1 MLGIDLESLIETVGY
16 IGLFIIVFAETGL
29 LIGFFLPGDTLL
41 VTAGLVASQGTF
53 EIWLLIPILLAAAI
67 IGDAT
72 GYAIGRSMGP
82 RLFNREESRFFKRS
96 HLQRAE
102 AFYELHGGKTIV
114 LARFLPIVRTFAPTV
129 AGAANMP
136 YPKFAF
142 YNVFGAGLWVFS
154 TVLLGYFVGESVP
167 NPDLVFPAL
176 VAIILVL
183 SVAPAAIHLLRE
195 RARRGAT
202 SEG

>member
-1 MLGIDLESLIETVGY
+1 MPGVNLENLIETVGY

-41 VTAGLVASQGTF
+41 VTAGLLASQGTF
-53 EIWLLIPILLAAAI
+53 EIWILIPVLLAAAI

-72 GYAIGRSMGP
+72 GYAIGRSAGP
-82 RLFNREESRFFKRS
+82 RLFTRDDSRIFKRR

-102 AFYELHGGKTIV
+102 TFYEKHGGKTIV
-114 LARFLPIVRTFAPTV
+114 LARFIPIVRTFAPTV

-136 YPKFAF
+136 YPRFAF
-142 YNVFGAGLWVFS
+142 YNVFGAGVWVFS
-154 TVLLGYFVGESVP
+154 TVLLGYFVGEAVP

-176 VAIILVL
+176 VGLILLL
-183 SVAPAAIHLLRE
+183 SIAPAGIHLLRE
-195 RARRGAT
+195 RSRNRAT
-202 SEG
+202 SES

>member
-1 MLGIDLESLIETVGY
+1 MPHLDLESLIETVGY
-16 IGLFIIVFAETGL
+16 IGLFVIVFAETGL

-41 VTAGLVASQGTF
+41 VTAGLLASQGTF
-53 EIWLLIPILLAAAI
+53 EIWILILVLLAAAI
-67 IGDAT
+67 LGDAT
-72 GYAIGRSMGP
+72 GYAIGRATGP
-82 RLFNREESRFFKRS
+82 RLFKRDESRFFKRS

-102 AFYELHGGKTIV
+102 LFYEKHGGKTIV

-154 TVLLGYFVGESVP
+154 TVLLGYFVGENVP
-167 NPDLVFPAL
+167 NPDLVFPVL
-176 VAIILVL
+176 VGVILLL
-183 SVAPAAIHLLRE
+183 SVAPAAIHILRE
-195 RARRGAT
+195 RARAA
-202 SEG
+202 SES